1 MDLPD
6 LDSAEDERDH
16 LLEIEEILDELG
28 ESNLDYVD
36 EDYQRR
42 RHDLCAQCYQ
52 EYIKN
57 PLGVEKTHRVGFSQ
71 N

>member
-28 ESNLDYVD
+28 EPNLDYVD

-42 RHDLCAQCYQ
+42 RYDLCAQCYQ